1 MSLSTLGLARVVCSK
16 IALRYAADADAA
28 CMMCLVEIGKDII
41 TPVLTRHLLT
51 SCSMHGMTSSVTPA
65 FVDTGVRMEH

>member
-41 TPVLTRHLLT
+41 TPVLTRHLKLQHARDDIKRHT
-51 SCSMHGMTSSVTPA
+51 SLC
-65 FVDTGVRMEH
+65 